1 MSAVAP
7 QPVSRLTGTT
17 GLSGATTQTALV
29 VSDRLTKIVIRR
41 VKLLR
46 TAGAAANFV
55 PRIFKVS
62 GALNNSINQE
72 FLGASTA
79 VGNLFDTVA
88 EVYVFTDSSGKLYLQ
103 PSPDAG
109 ADNTFEYE
117 VYFEIVR

>member
-17 GLSGATTQTALV
+17 GLSGATTQTDLV

-46 TAGAAANFV
+46 TAGAGANFV

-62 GALNNSINQE
+62 GAANGSINTVDGTYVGYGQKMAIDRGVVA
-72 FLGASTA
+72 FGGALDNPRLDILALRPNA
-79 VGNLFDTVA
+79 VLPF
-88 EVYVFTDSSGKLYLQ
+88 
-103 PSPDAG
+103 
-109 ADNTFEYE
+109 
-117 VYFEIVR
+117 